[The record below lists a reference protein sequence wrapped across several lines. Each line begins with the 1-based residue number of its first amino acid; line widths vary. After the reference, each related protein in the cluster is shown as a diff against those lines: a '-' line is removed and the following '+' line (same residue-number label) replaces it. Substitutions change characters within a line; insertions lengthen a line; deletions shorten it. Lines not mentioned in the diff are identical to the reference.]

1 MTLIM
6 HSAEDAPPGGFE
18 PVVNRTEGENFAGP
32 YYLRQSGSDVSMG
45 FRVHPRHLNRTG
57 VCHGGF
63 IATFADLQGYAI
75 KRGVG
80 IAGISPTINL
90 SVDFVRPVPNGSWV
104 ESTPQVVQR
113 TNKMLFFQTLITA
126 DGLVAARAS
135 GIFKLNLNQ
144 PVPGDPT

>member
-1 MTLIM
+1 MTSIL
-6 HSAEDAPPGGFE
+6 HSADDAAPEGFE
-18 PVVNRTEGENFAGP
+18 PILNRTEGENFSGP
-32 YYLRQSGSDVSMG
+32 YYLRQTGEVVSMG
-45 FRVHPRHLNRTG
+45 FRVHDRHLNRTG

-90 SVDFVRPVPNGSWV
+90 SVDFVRPVPNGAWV

-126 DGLVAARAS
+126 DGAVSARAS
-135 GIFKLNLNQ
+135 GIFKLNLTK

>member
-1 MTLIM
+1 MTQIV
-6 HSAEDAPPGGFE
+6 HSAEDAPPEGYE
-18 PVVNRTEGENFAGP
+18 PILNRTEGENFAGP
-32 YYLRQSGSDVSMG
+32 YYLRGTGEAVSMG
-45 FRVHPRHLNRTG
+45 FRVQARHLNRTG

-90 SVDFVRPVPNGSWV
+90 SVDFVRPVPLGAWV

-126 DGLVAARAS
+126 DGEIAARAS
-135 GIFKLNLNQ
+135 GIFKLNLNK